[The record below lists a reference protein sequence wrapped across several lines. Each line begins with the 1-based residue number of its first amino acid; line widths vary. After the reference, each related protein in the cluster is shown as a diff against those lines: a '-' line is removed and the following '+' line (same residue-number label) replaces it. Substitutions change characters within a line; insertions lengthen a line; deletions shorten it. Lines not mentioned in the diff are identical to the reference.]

1 LYHADLL
8 DTKFLK
14 LAEAVQLYDATN
26 YSSPRTVGVNVLDK
40 GILRFEFIQ
49 LLARLAE

>member
-1 LYHADLL
+1 L

-14 LAEAVQLYDATN
+14 LTDALQLFDATS
-26 YSSPRTVGVNVLDK
+26 YSSPRLNIRNVLDK